1 MDNLNNY
8 AVTKSIIGVTA
19 VILAAYAAS
28 AFYFRS
34 RQRKNPKNMFNNS
47 KIFVLSSDTENL
59 DELAEILTK

>member
-8 AVTKSIIGVTA
+8 AVTRNIIGVTA
-19 VILAAYAAS
+19 VILAVYAAS
-28 AFYFRS
+28 AFYLRS
-34 RQRKNPKNMFNNS
+34 RQKKNPKNMFKQA

>member
-28 AFYFRS
+28 AFYFRR
-34 RQRKNPKNMFNNS
+34 RQKKNPKNMFNNS